1 MQIVRDLAGYSY
13 GRSDLV
19 RRAMSKKKASV
30 MEKERQNFVYGNEE
44 EGVKGCIA
52 NGIDEA
58 VANHIYDEMTDFAKY
73 AFNKSHAAAYAVV
86 SYQTAYLKYYFPV
99 EYMAALMTSVIDNT
113 DKVSEYIMT
122 CRKLGIE
129 ILPPDINEG
138 ESEFSVSGGCIR
150 YGLSAIKG
158 LGRPVIQAIV
168 EERTANGPFTSLKDV
183 VMRLSNKEINK
194 RTMESFIKAGAFDTL
209 PGTRKQKMQVYVKV
223 IDSVNQEKKNNLSGQ
238 ISLFDMFGEQ
248 EEFSN
253 EIEMPDVGEFEKE
266 QLLAFEKEVLGIY
279 VSGHPMEEYMEKWEK
294 HVEKKASDFNLD
306 EEGHVKV
313 VDGSVVTIGG
323 MIVNKVVKTTKH
335 NTLMAFITL
344 EDLYGTVEAIFFPRD
359 FERYRQYLNEDA
371 KVFIRGRVNVEE
383 DKPAKIICQD
393 FITFE
398 QVPENVWIQFETEEA
413 FKKKELDLL
422 EMLEEYPGVSFV
434 AAYCKKEKT
443 KNVLKQ
449 RVNVEKALLVRLEKE
464 FCKENLIVQQKNIEN
479 IFKKS

>member
-1 MQIVRDLAGYSY
+1 
-13 GRSDLV
+13 
-19 RRAMSKKKASV
+19 
-30 MEKERQNFVYGNEE
+30 
-44 EGVKGCIA
+44 
-52 NGIDEA
+52 
-58 VANHIYDEMTDFAKY
+58 
-73 AFNKSHAAAYAVV
+73 
-86 SYQTAYLKYYFPV
+86 
-99 EYMAALMTSVIDNT
+99 
-113 DKVSEYIMT
+113 MT

-138 ESEFSVSGGCIR
+138 ESEFSVSNGCIR

-158 LGRPVIQAIV
+158 LGKPVIQAIV
-168 EERTANGPFTSLKDV
+168 EERTANGKFTSLKDV

-223 IDSVNQEKKNNLSGQ
+223 IDSVNHEKKNNLSGQ
-238 ISLFDMFGEQ
+238 MSLFDMFGEQ

-253 EIEMPDVGEFEKE
+253 EIEMPAVGEFEKE

-313 VDGSVVTIGG
+313 VDGSLVTIGG
-323 MIVNKVVKTTKH
+323 MIVGKVVKTTKT
-335 NTLMAFITL
+335 NMLMAFITL
-344 EDLYGTVEAIFFPRD
+344 EDLYGTVEVIFFPRD
-359 FERYRQYLNEDA
+359 FEKYRQYLNEDE

-393 FITFE
+393 FITFD
-398 QVPENVWIQFETEEA
+398 QVPENVWIQFEDEETL
-413 FKKKELDLL
+413 KKEELGLL
-422 EMLEEYPGVSFV
+422 EMLEEYPGVSPV
-434 AAYCKKEKT
+434 VAYCKKEKV
-443 KNVLKQ
+443 KKVLHQ
-449 RVNVEKALLVRLEKE
+449 RVTVEKGLLARLEKK
-464 FCKENLIVQQKNIEN
+464 FCKENVIVQQKNIEN